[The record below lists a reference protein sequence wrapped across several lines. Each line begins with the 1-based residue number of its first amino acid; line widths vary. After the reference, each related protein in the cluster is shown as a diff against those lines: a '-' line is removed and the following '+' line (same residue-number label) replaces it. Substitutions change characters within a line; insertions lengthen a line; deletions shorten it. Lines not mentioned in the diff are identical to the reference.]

1 MLITS
6 ESIKIGH
13 PDTVADSIAA
23 NLIAAIIEGEQ
34 KKGMTIDTM
43 PHCGVEVFL
52 GKGFCVVGGEVTT
65 RTWVDVEKIARQT
78 CVCIGY
84 NDYALGLDGASIGGP
99 QCHYSNRRI

>member
-65 RTWVDVEKIARQT
+65 RI
-78 CVCIGY
+78 
-84 NDYALGLDGASIGGP
+84 LGGRGENSKANVRL
-99 QCHYSNRRI
+99 HRL